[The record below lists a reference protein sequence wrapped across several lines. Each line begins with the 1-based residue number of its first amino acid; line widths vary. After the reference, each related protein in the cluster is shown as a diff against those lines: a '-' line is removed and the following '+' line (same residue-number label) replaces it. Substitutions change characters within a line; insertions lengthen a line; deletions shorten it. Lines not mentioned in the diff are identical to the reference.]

1 MLADYRIQM
10 GRNLLRPIL
19 KLLVSGQ
26 PSSETDSR
34 KGLTLS
40 GFASPRGNSGGPM
53 FNAAGEVIGIVSH
66 NISEG
71 GGQRGPEVRHH
82 HEDSPAPPAR
92 EELVSGAGSKRSS
105 GYKGRSGDRIRR
117 SSRAGGSEYAEFD
130 IRVVADWYWWGP
142 PCRLMPRRHLAA
154 RETTWIRVATRSCPA
169 VRTASRVQVVARSWR
184 DHRHSSDRSGL
195 IYAPCN
201 ISLGVRVAAAG
212 GSSDRVG
219 RMAM

>member
-10 GRNLLRPIL
+10 GRNLLRPMP

-53 FNAAGEVIGIVSH
+53 FDAAGDVIGIVSH

-82 HEDSPAPPAR
+82 HEDSPAAPAR
-92 EELVSGAGSKRSS
+92 EELVLGPA
-105 GYKGRSGDRIRR
+105 RR
-117 SSRAGGSEYAEFD
+117 AALGIRAG
-130 IRVVADWYWWGP
+130 
-142 PCRLMPRRHLAA
+142 
-154 RETTWIRVATRSCPA
+154 
-169 VRTASRVQVVARSWR
+169 
-184 DHRHSSDRSGL
+184 
-195 IYAPCN
+195 
-201 ISLGVRVAAAG
+201 AAAG
-212 GSSDRVG
+212 SGARVEPEAASMRNSTYGWFLIGIGVVLLVVSCLADTSSLETQPGFGWLQEVALPLGRHPGSKWLQEVGVIIGILAIAVGLFMRRVTS
-219 RMAM
+219 R